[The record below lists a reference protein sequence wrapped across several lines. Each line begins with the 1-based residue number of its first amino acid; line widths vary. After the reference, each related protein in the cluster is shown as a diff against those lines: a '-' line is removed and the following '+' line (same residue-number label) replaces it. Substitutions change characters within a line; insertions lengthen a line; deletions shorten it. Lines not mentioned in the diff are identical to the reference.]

1 MKDMSRRFR
10 SIAVLAAC
18 AVLALTGCTAA
29 KDSGGVA
36 DVSQVANDSAYRGV
50 ELQPAWQRP
59 SFTLTD
65 QTGQPYD
72 FNEQTKGIPTV
83 LYFGYTHCPDVCP
96 LIMGQLS
103 AAIKDAPK
111 DIRSKLQV
119 VLVSTDPATDTPEV
133 LAAYLSKFDGEVP
146 VKYVGLTGDLA
157 AVEAAQESTGVPV
170 AEDGGKTHSTMAI
183 YYGTSNEAHVA
194 WLANTSAEDIG
205 HDLPI
210 GVK

>member
-1 MKDMSRRFR
+1 MLRRLR
-10 SIAVLAAC
+10 STAALLVG
-18 AVLALTGCTAA
+18 ASLALTGCAA
-29 KDSGGVA
+29 SDQGGGVA
-36 DVSQVANDSAYRGV
+36 SVSQVANDSAYRGV
-50 ELQPAWQRP
+50 ELNPEWQRP

-72 FNEQTKGIPTV
+72 FKARTTGVPTI

-103 AAIKDAPK
+103 AAIDAAPK

-119 VLVSTDPATDTPEV
+119 VFVSTDPVTDTPPV
-133 LAAYLSKFDGEVP
+133 LASYLSKFDGALP
-146 VKYVGLTGDLA
+146 VKYVGLTGDVA
-157 AVEAAQESTGVPV
+157 SVEAAQSTTGVPV

-194 WLANTSAEDIG
+194 WLANTNADDIG

>member
-1 MKDMSRRFR
+1 MDDMPRRLR
-10 SIAVLAAC
+10 TVSVLAAS
-18 AVLALTGCTAA
+18 ALLALTGCTAE
-29 KDSGGVA
+29 SGTGGVA

-50 ELQPAWQRP
+50 ELKPELKRP

-72 FNEQTKGIPTV
+72 FQAMTQGKPTI

-103 AAIKDAPK
+103 VALADADPK
-111 DIRSKLQV
+111 IRDQLQV
-119 VLVSTDPATDTPEV
+119 VFVSTDPATDTPEV
-133 LAAYLSKFDGEVP
+133 LGAYLSKFDASLP
-146 VKYVGLTGDLA
+146 VKFVGLTGDLA
-157 AVEAAQESTGVPV
+157 GVEAAQTSAGVPV

-183 YYGTSNEAHVA
+183 YYGTSDEAHVA
-194 WLANTSAEDIG
+194 WLANTSSDDIG